1 MRRLSL
7 SVFLCLA
14 ACGGGVKPASTGAVD
29 PSTDLRAEY
38 QRYLFTADARAA
50 IAEFATVSS
59 QDALDSCLAA
69 WVDDEGGQSG
79 LNEPIEK
86 PDVKGLRSF
95 LAQCLGVSVPVDM
108 RAASPSSMRTAGAGN
123 NF

>member
-1 MRRLSL
+1 MRRLTL

-14 ACGGGVKPASTGAVD
+14 ACGGAVKPSSTAAID
-29 PSTDLRAEY
+29 PSTDLRSEY
-38 QRYLFTADARAA
+38 QRYLFTAEARAA
-50 IAEFATVSS
+50 IAEFAKVSN

-69 WVDDEGGQSG
+69 WVDDEGGPSG
-79 LNEPIEK
+79 LNEPIAK

-108 RAASPSSMRTAGAGN
+108 RAASQASMRTVGAGN